1 MAPNARPTAAK
12 RNREKALVERRQEKE
27 ARRRDAKER
36 KQTTGP
42 RLPGEDPDLAGI
54 KLGPQPL
61 ADWQI
66 EDVEPTETTRRSE
79 QAPSQFAAKQYSSPA
94 PPGGHQVPLAAAPRS
109 VCGIPRRVAA
119 SGTVV
124 VPHHHAAASIRVQR
138 VVAAGRVHLR
148 RRWRVRASRSRSGCR
163 AGWGCRRRR

>member
-36 KQTTGP
+36 KTTTGP

-66 EDVEPTETTRRSE
+66 EDVEPTETET
-79 QAPSQFAAKQYSSPA
+79 
-94 PPGGHQVPLAAAPRS
+94 
-109 VCGIPRRVAA
+109 
-119 SGTVV
+119 
-124 VPHHHAAASIRVQR
+124 
-138 VVAAGRVHLR
+138 
-148 RRWRVRASRSRSGCR
+148 
-163 AGWGCRRRR
+163 